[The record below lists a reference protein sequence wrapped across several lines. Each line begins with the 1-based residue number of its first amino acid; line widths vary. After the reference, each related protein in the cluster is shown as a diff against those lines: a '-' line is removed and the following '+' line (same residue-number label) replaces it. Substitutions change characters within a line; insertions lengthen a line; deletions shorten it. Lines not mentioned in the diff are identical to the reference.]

1 MSESQKLNEIKELI
15 YLIFDGL
22 IHVMM
27 MLVIIVILKSSAYA
41 FAFISLVFV

>member
-15 YLIFDGL
+15 HLIFDGL